1 MRICSGRF
9 EKDMMVQQT
18 RTKKTIKLAQPQ
30 QFLAQDRNSVEEAY
44 AGDIIGIFDP
54 GVFSIGDTLCD
65 AKRSFS
71 FEGIPMF
78 PAEHFAAVSIKDAM
92 KRKQFLKGMEQ
103 ISQEGAIQLFK
114 RPDSAYDSLIVG
126 VVGVLQFE
134 VLEYRLKNE
143 YGVDIRIETLP
154 FVFARWTAPEKLTP
168 DKLGFTGDAM
178 IVQDQ
183 FARQVVLF
191 ASPWI
196 MNRITGNNTNIEF
209 MEIPPAYLG

>member
-1 MRICSGRF
+1 
-9 EKDMMVQQT
+9 
-18 RTKKTIKLAQPQ
+18 
-30 QFLAQDRNSVEEAY
+30 
-44 AGDIIGIFDP
+44 
-54 GVFSIGDTLCD
+54 
-65 AKRSFS
+65 
-71 FEGIPMF
+71 MF
-78 PAEHFAAVSIKDAM
+78 PAEHFATIAIKDAM

-114 RPDSAYDSLIVG
+114 RPESAYDSLIAG

-154 FVFARWTAPEKLTP
+154 FSFARWTSPENFTP

-183 FARQVVLF
+183 YARQVVLF
-191 ASPWI
+191 TSPWI
-196 MNRITGNNTNIEF
+196 MNRIAGNNADINF
-209 MEIPPAYLG
+209 MEIPPPFLG